1 MCVRV
6 YQYVYVNWNWHST
19 FNMLLVVLACY
30 ANCSLSMRTAVSVR
44 QLRAAVGCRQAVYRR
59 VVDAVNVV
67 AQRMN
72 GSQVRAWVVTGF
84 VTPHTEVVVT
94 DAWDEAEA
102 LP

>member
-1 MCVRV
+1 M
-6 YQYVYVNWNWHST
+6 
-19 FNMLLVVLACY
+19 
-30 ANCSLSMRTAVSVR
+30 
-44 QLRAAVGCRQAVYRR
+44 YRR

-67 AQRMN
+67 AHRMN
-72 GSQVRAWVVTGF
+72 GSHVRTWVVTGF